1 MCETQI
7 CGQPRRT
14 DVHSVVLRL
23 SPRPLVMKVRWVV
36 KQTNP
41 LTHRSSLDAG
51 RQTPLATTD
60 PGIGPDTSL
69 ADGSEAVSPTLGQR
83 RQEQGV
89 KNAVLLPPPTSSSD
103 PLLRLTEAAQTPTMH
118 PAILPGPQAPPDR
131 SGIQVRGRLLLL
143 SGPGLPVFTVWL
155 HCPPVAAFLILTHTQ
170 GQRSPWSTSHFDG
183 KWSANS

>member
-7 CGQPRRT
+7 CEQPRRT

-23 SPRPLVMKVRWVV
+23 SPRPLVMKVGWVV

-89 KNAVLLPPPTSSSD
+89 KNAVLLPPPPPHPQTPCLGLQKQHRLPQCTLPSC
-103 PLLRLTEAAQTPTMH
+103 LALRLLQT
-118 PAILPGPQAPPDR
+118 GQEF
-131 SGIQVRGRLLLL
+131 RLGAVFFYCLALD
-143 SGPGLPVFTVWL
+143 SQCSPSDFTVL
-155 HCPPVAAFLILTHTQ
+155 RS
-170 GQRSPWSTSHFDG
+170 QRS
-183 KWSANS
+183 